1 MAEKK
6 SVSVKVLNM
15 AGEEVSK
22 MNLNAEVFGI
32 EPHQQAMFDA
42 VQVEQANQRQA
53 TAKTKVRHEVS
64 GGGKKPWRQKG
75 TGRARSGS
83 SRSPVWVGGGTVFI
97 WVGGGTVFGPV
108 GNQNFKISQ
117 NKKEHKLALK
127 SALSLKTKDGL
138 LVIDEI
144 KFDGKKTKNFVSFLD
159 AIKVGGK
166 ALVVVDEITEE
177 IFASSRNVGFAKVVT
192 SDNISV
198 LDLLNVDNLVMSKAS
213 IKTVEEALK

>member
-75 TGRARSGS
+75 TGRARAGS
-83 SRSPVWVGGGTVFI
+83 SRSPV

-138 LVIDEI
+138 VVVDEI
-144 KFDGKKTKNFVSFLD
+144 KFDEKKTKNFVAFLD
-159 AIKVGGK
+159 AIKVGSK

-177 IFASSRNVGFAKVVT
+177 IFASARNVGYAKVVT
-192 SDNISV
+192 ADNISV
-198 LDLLNVDNLVMSKAS
+198 VDLLNVDNLVMSKAS
-213 IKTVEEALK
+213 IKEVEEALK